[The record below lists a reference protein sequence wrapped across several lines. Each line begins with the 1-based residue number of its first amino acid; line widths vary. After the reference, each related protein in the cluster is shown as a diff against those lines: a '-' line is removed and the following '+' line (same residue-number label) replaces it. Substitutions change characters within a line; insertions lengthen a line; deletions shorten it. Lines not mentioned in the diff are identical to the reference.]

1 MIAILTIE
9 QKDSLLG
16 MKYDGV
22 QYFNP
27 IQDAD
32 GNWVISE
39 EEINNCTHQPCSWVK
54 TLPLTTFNAP
64 VIIDPLA

>member
-1 MIAILTIE
+1 MIAILTIA

-16 MKYDGV
+16 MKYDDI

-27 IQDAD
+27 VQDAD

-39 EEINNCTHQPCSWVK
+39 EEINNCTHEPCSWVK
-54 TLPLTTFNAP
+54 TLPLTIFNAP
-64 VIIDPLA
+64 VLIDRLG

>member
-1 MIAILTIE
+1 MIAILTTA

-16 MKYDGV
+16 MKYDDI

-27 IQDAD
+27 VQDAD

-39 EEINNCTHQPCSWVK
+39 EEINNCTHEPCSWVK
-54 TLPLTTFNAP
+54 TLPLTIFNAP
-64 VIIDPLA
+64 VLIDRLG

>member
-1 MIAILTIE
+1 MIAILTIA

-16 MKYDGV
+16 MKYDGI

-27 IQDAD
+27 VQDAD

-39 EEINNCTHQPCSWVK
+39 EEINNCIHEPCSWVK

-64 VIIDPLA
+64 VLIDPLG

>member
-1 MIAILTIE
+1 MIAILTIA

-27 IQDAD
+27 VQDAN

-39 EEINNCTHQPCSWVK
+39 EEINNCIEASCSWVK
-54 TLPLTTFNAP
+54 TLPLTSFVAP
-64 VIIDPLA
+64 VIIDPLG